1 MDHEKILAGE
11 VVGALDPAYGSG
23 PSTFAVGFSK
33 YVVGARVPI
42 FGHAAHDPF
51 GFSSTEYVD
60 VPNTYSSSYLD
71 FTGRCR
77 LEVVFATNH
86 DQSIEIRMFDPA
98 NPSFPPVWLFEFK
111 GGHAPN
117 SWWNFQVTDGFSLSW
132 RDPWPRQNTLQVRS
146 PGGSP
151 AILGG
156 VVLVVEDMVP

>member
-1 MDHEKILAGE
+1 MEHEKSFAGE
-11 VVGALDPAYGSG
+11 VVGALDPACGSG
-23 PSTFAVGFSK
+23 PSTFGVGFSK

-51 GFSSTEYVD
+51 AFASTEFVD
-60 VPNTYSSSYLD
+60 VPNTYSSSFSSLR
-71 FTGRCR
+71 GRCR

-98 NPSFPPVWLFEFK
+98 NPSFPPVWLFELK

-132 RDPWPRQNTLQVRS
+132 QDPWPRQNTLQVRS
-146 PGGSP
+146 PGGTP

-156 VVLVVEDMVP
+156 VVLVVEDIVP